1 MSGTNLFGGK
11 NAGSLYTPMSEVEQE
26 TVARLVESGD
36 LRVIIVGWGY
46 VDRPRITFG
55 DMRISI
61 PFRLHF
67 DRPEAPV
74 PVHHL
79 DLELRTGSGVLLFRD
94 RQPTVYGGNPIMVA
108 QGVFMDLVW
117 DIAVKSIDPALV
129 KAVVPG
135 AVGLTSRFQD
145 RDTGEMTLT
154 GNMTLS
160 ASERAVLRT
169 LREGE
174 AAAKANTADRVRRRK

>member
-1 MSGTNLFGGK
+1 VSNMFGGK
-11 NAGSLYTPMSEVEQE
+11 NASSLYTPMSEVEQE

-36 LRVIIVGWGY
+36 MRVIIVGWGY
-46 VDRPRITFG
+46 IDRPRITFG

-67 DRPEAPV
+67 DRPEAPI
-74 PVHHL
+74 PVHYL
-79 DLELRTGSGVLLFRD
+79 DLELRTGSGALLFRD
-94 RQPTVYGGNPIMVA
+94 RQPTVYGGNPILVA
-108 QGVFMDLVW
+108 QGVFMDMVW

-154 GNMTLS
+154 GNMNLS
-160 ASERAVLRT
+160 SDERAILRR
-169 LREGE
+169 LRAGE
-174 AAAKANTADRVRRRK
+174 AAAKSNTAERIRRGK